1 MTTTTDTKPANT
13 ETRQVSFGNGRYS
26 CRNGQHLWWPAGT
39 VQLEPLK
46 AERIARQAG
55 SDAGAALAATHA
67 SFRVAKPSGKDM
79 MTTISDA
86 SKAKGI
92 RMTNALSLV
101 HAFQWI
107 ADAGKHGIRYQQTFR
122 LAESL
127 QTWIDEMVIEP
138 VEK

>member
-1 MTTTTDTKPANT
+1 MTTTDTKSANT

-26 CRNGQHLWWPAGT
+26 AEMANIYVGLQERFNI
-39 VQLEPLK
+39 EPLK

-101 HAFQWI
+101 HALQWI

>member
-1 MTTTTDTKPANT
+1 MTTTDTKSANT
-13 ETRQVSFGNGRYS
+13 ETQQPSFGKGRYS
-26 CRNGQHLWWPAGT
+26 AEMANLYIGFQERFGI
-39 VQLEPLK
+39 EPLK

-67 SFRVAKPSGKDM
+67 SFKVAKPTGKDM

-101 HAFQWI
+101 HALHWI
-107 ADAGKHGIRYQQTFR
+107 GDAGKHGIRYQQTFR
-122 LAESL
+122 LAEAL
-127 QTWIDEMVIEP
+127 QTWIDEMVVEP
-138 VEK
+138 VEE